1 MKKLE
6 LKSSLA
12 TIGVLFMTLL
22 LLGSCTKKEAP
33 SAPTNLTA
41 VLMNNDC
48 IHLSWK
54 KVPHADYY
62 RITVGFQ
69 IRDNLNQL
77 LSETREVILGEVS
90 STEYDDCFPFEGTNY
105 YKIEAVNEYG
115 SSSYSEVSCHYPVNE
130 TVFMYPNPSLGNVV
144 VETDNITRI
153 IVSNLNGETL
163 ADLEMSSD
171 ICMLSFDQF
180 GSGIYF
186 IHIYS
191 DLGETVKR
199 VVIV

>member
-1 MKKLE
+1 MKNNLCIRKT
-6 LKSSLA
+6 A
-12 TIGVLFMTLL
+12 AIVLVSVILIL
-22 LLGSCTKKEAP
+22 VAGCNKKEAP
-33 SAPTNLTA
+33 AAPTDLTA
-41 VLMNNDC
+41 ELSEDC

-54 KVPHADYY
+54 KVPRADYY

-163 ADLEMSSD
+163 ADLEMSYD
-171 ICMLSFDQF
+171 ICTLSFDQF

-191 DLGETVKR
+191 DLGETFKR

>member
-1 MKKLE
+1 MKKFE

-62 RITVGFQ
+62 RITVGF
-69 IRDNLNQL
+69 IMRDSYNQL
-77 LSETREVILGEVS
+77 TEVYEVPLGEVAG
-90 STEYDDCFPFEGTNY
+90 TVYDDRFPFEGPNF
-105 YKIEAVNEYG
+105 YKMEAVNEYG
-115 SSSYSEVSCHYPVNE
+115 SSPCSEVTCDYPYPENRVAL
-130 TVFMYPNPSLGNVV
+130 YPNPTSTYVAIEAENMRHITVV
-144 VETDNITRI
+144 NFD
-153 IVSNLNGETL
+153 GETL
-163 ADLEMSSD
+163 ADLEVNSNWYALD
-171 ICMLSFDQF
+171 LDQH
-180 GSGIYF
+180 GPGIYF
-186 IHIYS
+186 IHIIS

-199 VVIV
+199 VVKL

>member
-1 MKKLE
+1 MKNNLCIRKT
-6 LKSSLA
+6 A
-12 TIGVLFMTLL
+12 AIVLVSVILIL
-22 LLGSCTKKEAP
+22 VAGCNKKEAP
-33 SAPTNLTA
+33 AAPTDLTA
-41 VLMNNDC
+41 ELSKDC

-54 KVPHADYY
+54 KVPRADYY

-163 ADLEMSSD
+163 ADLEMSYD
-171 ICMLSFDQF
+171 ICTLSFDQF

>member
-1 MKKLE
+1 MKNNLCIRKT
-6 LKSSLA
+6 A
-12 TIGVLFMTLL
+12 AIVLVSVILIL
-22 LLGSCTKKEAP
+22 VAGCNKKEAP
-33 SAPTNLTA
+33 AAPTDLTA
-41 VLMNNDC
+41 ELSEDC

-54 KVPHADYY
+54 KVPRADYY

-130 TVFMYPNPSLGNVV
+130 TVFMYPNPSLGNIV

-163 ADLEMSSD
+163 ADLEMSYD
-171 ICMLSFDQF
+171 ICTLSFDQF

>member
-1 MKKLE
+1 MKNNLCIRKT
-6 LKSSLA
+6 A
-12 TIGVLFMTLL
+12 AIVLVSVILIL
-22 LLGSCTKKEAP
+22 VAGCNKKEAP
-33 SAPTNLTA
+33 AAPTDLTA
-41 VLMNNDC
+41 ELSEDC

-54 KVPHADYY
+54 KVPRADYY

-163 ADLEMSSD
+163 ADLEMSYD
-171 ICMLSFDQF
+171 ICTLSFDQF

-191 DLGETVKR
+191 DLVETVKR

>member
-1 MKKLE
+1 MKNNLCIRKT
-6 LKSSLA
+6 A
-12 TIGVLFMTLL
+12 AIVLVSVILIL
-22 LLGSCTKKEAP
+22 VAGCNKKEAP
-33 SAPTNLTA
+33 AAPTDLTA
-41 VLMNNDC
+41 ELSEDC

-54 KVPHADYY
+54 KVPRADYY

-163 ADLEMSSD
+163 ADLEMSYD
-171 ICMLSFDQF
+171 ICTLSFDQF